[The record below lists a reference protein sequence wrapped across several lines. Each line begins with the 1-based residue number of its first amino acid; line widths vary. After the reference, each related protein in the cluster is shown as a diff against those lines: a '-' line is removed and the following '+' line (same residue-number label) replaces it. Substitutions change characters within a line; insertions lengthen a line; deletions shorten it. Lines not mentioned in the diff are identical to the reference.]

1 MTANDYSIEKY
12 VSECLKPLEEKGTIY
27 RIRIYP
33 NLNRIRFQLKEL
45 IKGLPIKAEI
55 NKKDNSNTIKFTL
68 FFSAISYQVSY
79 DELKNILYFITDA
92 KERLEGEMK
101 WVKQY
106 DEKSYRVVLEE
117 ENEYITKYLKPLKEK
132 GLIKDVH
139 EDCERDIWFTLVEN
153 INGKEI
159 SAHLKPGKNED
170 CVFFYPTTGFCK
182 YRPLYRAGLLNPKN
196 DPHYTE
202 TIEQYILQGIKYIKE
217 QFIK

>member
-12 VSECLKPLEEKGTIY
+12 VSEYLKPLEEKGTIY

-33 NLNRIRFQLKEL
+33 NLNRIRFQLYEL

-92 KERLEGEMK
+92 KERLKGEMK

-106 DEKSYRVVLEE
+106 DEKSNRVVLEE
-117 ENEYITKYLKPLKEK
+117 GNEYITKYLKPLKEK

-182 YRPLYRAGLLNPKN
+182 YRPLYMAGLLNPKN

>member
-12 VSECLKPLEEKGTIY
+12 VSEYLKPLEEKGTIY
-27 RIRIYP
+27 RIRIYH

-117 ENEYITKYLKPLKEK
+117 ENECITKYLKPLKEK

-139 EDCERDIWFTLVEN
+139 EDCERDIWFTLAEN

-182 YRPLYRAGLLNPKN
+182 YRPLYWAGLLNPKN

>member
-1 MTANDYSIEKY
+1 MTANDYSIEKC
-12 VSECLKPLEEKGTIY
+12 VSEYLKPLEEKGTIY

-68 FFSAISYQVSY
+68 FFSAISYHVSY

-117 ENEYITKYLKPLKEK
+117 GNEYITKYLKPLKEK

-182 YRPLYRAGLLNPKN
+182 YRPLYSLSPAIP
-196 DPHYTE
+196 
-202 TIEQYILQGIKYIKE
+202 
-217 QFIK
+217 